1 MLQIPTPTR
10 RGLVVVLAFALLAGV
25 VPATLRP
32 LTASAST
39 ASQQNATATSSSQ
52 TADASTTSDANA
64 TATSPITPSVSYGT
78 SSVGD
83 PITPTITYGTTSATT
98 SPSAPLSL
106 AATPGSTTIAL
117 TWSTPQ
123 TDGGSAVTQYNVE
136 RSTDGATWSSAATVP
151 ASTSPLGTTLTGLTN
166 GTAYY
171 VRVSATNAVGTG
183 PASSTTVTPST
194 NASSPLTPGQG
205 TVPIPAGGYPA
216 AVAADSPVG
225 YWKLDEASGSASAVD
240 SSGNSLNGTPTAVT
254 FGAANSSPLGGSA
267 ASFNGTSSRIL
278 LPRSPAFVSGDST
291 VEAWI
296 NPATTTGVQ
305 WIYSKG
311 QTNVAG
317 QIGLNLTGGALVGW
331 YSASAA
337 SSATGVVPV
346 GRWSHVAMTVSGGS
360 MVLYVNGTVVGSAPI
375 ALNADP
381 ASADLPEQIGSAAN
395 DAAGATGS
403 NWFNGRLAQVAVY
416 SSALPASR
424 IQTHWQAAGNAPG
437 AAAVPTATA
446 GDQQVRLD
454 WAAPASN
461 GGSAVIGYRVE
472 ASTNGSAASPTWSTV
487 VANTWSASTTFLVTG
502 LTTATQLTNGTA
514 YWFRVTA
521 ITSAG
526 AGTASA
532 AVAATPFGLAGPPTA
547 LAVSNPASGQVQLSW
562 TAPSANGGLT
572 IAGYRVEQSANG
584 GGTWTVLTPTTG
596 STGTSFTVT
605 GLTDGQ
611 SMVFRVAAVTAMGV
625 GSWATASTNASAVA
639 TAPRDFA
646 VTTSDLTFNFSW
658 VAPTN
663 TGGFPITGYRLES
676 CQSSLVCVPTTLVN
690 ASIPA
695 SSSSYTAQLPSYA
708 LAYTFRLTAITAA
721 GLGAPATVTV
731 GSSFTVSMPDGLSAT
746 ASDQQVVL
754 SWSAPTQLGSM
765 RVQGYQVEQSDDRGV
780 TWVTLSPGFLSGLT
794 YTVRGLT
801 NGSHYLFRIRAL
813 TSAGLGSP
821 AVVESMPTGMAGTPR
836 DFAGTSPA
844 SGTARLTWSAPTDL
858 GGLALRGYKLEY
870 NTSSFASAWS
880 NLTTLG

>member
-52 TADASTTSDANA
+52 TADASTTSGANA
-64 TATSPITPSVSYGT
+64 TATSPITPTVSYGT

-171 VRVSATNAVGTG
+171 VRVSATNVVGTG

-205 TVPIPAGGYPA
+205 TVPIPDGGYPA

-254 FGAANSSPLGGSA
+254 FGTANSSPLGGSA
-267 ASFNGTSSRIL
+267 ASFNGTSSQIL
-278 LPRSPAFVSGDST
+278 LPRSPSFVSGDST
-291 VEAWI
+291 VEAWVR
-296 NPATTTGVQ
+296 PTTTSARQ
-305 WIYSKG
+305 WIYAKG
-311 QTNVAG
+311 QTAVAG
-317 QIGLNLTGGALVGW
+317 QIGLTVEAGGALGGW
-331 YSASAA
+331 FGVMAA
-337 SSATGVVPV
+337 TSSGGTIPA
-346 GRWSHVAMTVSGGS
+346 GRWTHVAMSVSGGT
-360 MVLYVNGTVVGSAPI
+360 MTLYVNGTAVGSGPVS
-375 ALNADP
+375 LTTDP
-381 ASADLPEQIGSAAN
+381 ASSDLAEQIGSSAN
-395 DAAGATGS
+395 NAAGTTGS
-403 NWFNGRLAQVAVY
+403 NWFGGSLAHVAVY

-526 AGTASA
+526 A
-532 AVAATPFGLAGPPTA
+532 
-547 LAVSNPASGQVQLSW
+547 
-562 TAPSANGGLT
+562 
-572 IAGYRVEQSANG
+572 
-584 GGTWTVLTPTTG
+584 
-596 STGTSFTVT
+596 
-605 GLTDGQ
+605 
-611 SMVFRVAAVTAMGV
+611 
-625 GSWATASTNASAVA
+625 
-639 TAPRDFA
+639 
-646 VTTSDLTFNFSW
+646 
-658 VAPTN
+658 
-663 TGGFPITGYRLES
+663 
-676 CQSSLVCVPTTLVN
+676 
-690 ASIPA
+690 
-695 SSSSYTAQLPSYA
+695 
-708 LAYTFRLTAITAA
+708 
-721 GLGAPATVTV
+721 
-731 GSSFTVSMPDGLSAT
+731 
-746 ASDQQVVL
+746 
-754 SWSAPTQLGSM
+754 
-765 RVQGYQVEQSDDRGV
+765 
-780 TWVTLSPGFLSGLT
+780 
-794 YTVRGLT
+794 
-801 NGSHYLFRIRAL
+801 
-813 TSAGLGSP
+813 
-821 AVVESMPTGMAGTPR
+821 
-836 DFAGTSPA
+836 
-844 SGTARLTWSAPTDL
+844 
-858 GGLALRGYKLEY
+858 
-870 NTSSFASAWS
+870 
-880 NLTTLG
+880 